1 MPSRLRDGG
10 RFVASKVCERL
21 IGPDVIAVE
30 GDVLPAERRHVNEK
44 PVRNDFAARTPLV
57 DGAAEIDGVLDP
69 MFAG

>member
-1 MPSRLRDGG
+1 
-10 RFVASKVCERL
+10 
-21 IGPDVIAVE
+21 
-30 GDVLPAERRHVNEK
+30 VNEK